1 MTADFPIIGTK
12 IRGLDRKH
20 SFNLSDPKDRQE
32 YFRIKIGDEVK
43 RLNKYLEK
51 NTFVGNIV
59 GKKNSGKGTYVQ
71 MLIEALGSSK
81 IVHISVG
88 DLVRDIHNDKKAAL
102 KLKKFYRGFVP
113 FKEAMAGLMG
123 SSTQKLA
130 PTEAILALLK
140 YNIEKFNN
148 KAIFIDGLPRET
160 DQVSYSLF
168 LRDLINF
175 RSDPD
180 FFVLIETPDAIIDA
194 RIKSRLVCPICHA
207 SKNLR
212 LNPTKF
218 VAFDQKSG
226 KFVLLCENPAC
237 KKAVLVRKE
246 GDDLGVEPILPRLI
260 KDDKILELI
269 FGIHGVPK
277 IFLRNS
283 IPIGVADRYYD
294 DYEYTPEYKFEL
306 DQRGKVVVHK
316 SSWVF
321 QDDNGQKAKTLLP
334 AATVVC
340 LVKQLVEVL
349 EL

>member
-1 MTADFPIIGTK
+1 MFTKFPIIGTK
-12 IRGLDRKH
+12 IKGASSKTN
-20 SFNLSDPKDRQE
+20 FNLSDPTDRKA
-32 YFRIKIGDEVK
+32 YFKLKIGEEIQK
-43 RLNKYLEK
+43 LNRYLEK

-71 MLIEALGSSK
+71 MLIEVLGTGR
-81 IVHISVG
+81 IVHLSVG
-88 DLVRDIHNDKKAAL
+88 DMVRDIHADTKAIP
-102 KLKKFYRGFVP
+102 KLKKYYRGFIS
-113 FKEAMAGLMG
+113 FEEAMEGLTG

-140 YNIEKFNN
+140 YNIEKHKN
-148 KAIFIDGLPRET
+148 KAIFLDGLPRET

-175 RSDPD
+175 RNDPD
-180 FFVLIETPDAIIDA
+180 FFVLLETPEAIIDA
-194 RIKSRLVCPICHA
+194 RIKSRLVCPNCHA

-218 VAFDQKSG
+218 VEYDKSAG
-226 KFVLLCENPAC
+226 HFILLCENPAC
-237 KKAVLVRKE
+237 KKVKLVRKE
-246 GDDLGVEPILPRLI
+246 GDDLGVEPIRPRLI

-283 IPIGVADRYYD
+283 IPVAVANKYFD

-306 DQRGKVVVHK
+306 DSVGQVITKK
-316 SSWVF
+316 TPWIF
-321 QDDNGQKAKTLLP
+321 PDDEGCEAKTLLP
-334 AATVVC
+334 AATIVC
-340 LVKQLVEVL
+340 FVKQMVDVL
-349 EL
+349 EI